1 MLFLI
6 SYRLHTQKTVIDF
19 SRL

>member
-6 SYRLHTQKTVIDF
+6 SYRLHTQKTVIDC